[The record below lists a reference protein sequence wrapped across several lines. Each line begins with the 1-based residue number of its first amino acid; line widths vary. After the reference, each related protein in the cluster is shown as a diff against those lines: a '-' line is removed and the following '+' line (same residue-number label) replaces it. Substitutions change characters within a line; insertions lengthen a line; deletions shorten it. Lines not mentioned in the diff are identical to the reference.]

1 MSTGSH
7 DVAHQTAGRV
17 LMFFAWLHSLLPLLI
32 IAAVI
37 GLLYFG
43 LFPLMRWLSAKDYEI
58 QEAARVVEVDP
69 PHLPIARN
77 QFHPAPVKPPRPA
90 LPSSDSRTRISRED
104 LDALLNENV
113 RLRLALAQRLAQDN
127 NNTEI
132 EVA

>member
-1 MSTGSH
+1 MT
-7 DVAHQTAGRV
+7 DLPAGLRV
-17 LMFFAWLHSLLPLLI
+17 GYRHRFEVDGRLGDIWEGKFT
-32 IAAVI
+32 VV
-37 GLLYFG
+37 YFG

-77 QFHPAPVKPPRPA
+77 QFHPAPVPPPDYKPPRPA